1 MKKILTI
8 ALALV
13 VSASFS
19 TVDAKK
25 KKDKKADK
33 TEVVKAPVKLLSSS
47 DSLSYTVGMS
57 VTEGLV
63 GYLQSQLG
71 VDTAYMADFVAGFEE
86 AVKALKDPR
95 QKARM
100 AGVTIAEQVSGRM
113 LSGLKQEAD
122 GAPDSINEQL
132 FFRGFADA
140 LLGDTTVMTT
150 AKAQTVSSQKTEANR
165 QAKIAAQT
173 EKGRAFLAENAKK
186 EGVICLPSGLQYKV
200 LKQGDGIVPQ
210 KTDKVK
216 VHYEGR
222 LIDGTVFDAS
232 SKHGTEPATFRPDQ
246 VIKGWTEALTMMPVG
261 SKWQLFIPQELGY
274 GERAAGAR
282 IPFKDVAA
290 DCGVSRAAIH
300 QRVQRLVDNNVI
312 TGSGFD
318 VNPKSLGY
326 RTCTY
331 VGITLERGSMY
342 KDVVKRLELVPE
354 VVECHFTTGP
364 YTMMVKLY
372 ARDNEQLMDLINGQL
387 QEIPGVVATETL
399 ISLEQSIKREIPVH
413 FEEIEL

>member
-25 KKDKKADK
+25 KKDK
-33 TEVVKAPVKLLSSS
+33 
-47 DSLSYTVGMS
+47 
-57 VTEGLV
+57 
-63 GYLQSQLG
+63 
-71 VDTAYMADFVAGFEE
+71 DFVAGFEE

-150 AKAQTVSSQKTEANR
+150 AMAQTVSSQKTEANR

-274 GERAAGAR
+274 GERAAGQ
-282 IPFKDVAA
+282 IPPY
-290 DCGVSRAAIH
+290 STLI
-300 QRVQRLVDNNVI
+300 
-312 TGSGFD
+312 FD
-318 VNPKSLGY
+318 VEL
-326 RTCTY
+326 
-331 VGITLERGSMY
+331 VGID
-342 KDVVKRLELVPE
+342 K
-354 VVECHFTTGP
+354 
-364 YTMMVKLY
+364 
-372 ARDNEQLMDLINGQL
+372 
-387 QEIPGVVATETL
+387 
-399 ISLEQSIKREIPVH
+399 
-413 FEEIEL
+413 

>member
-25 KKDKKADK
+25 KKDKKGDK
-33 TEVVKAPVKLLSSS
+33 TEVKAPVKLLSGS
-47 DSLSYTVGMS
+47 DSLSYTTGMT
-57 VTEGLV
+57 VTDGLIN
-63 GYLQSQLG
+63 YMQAQLG

-86 AVKALKDPR
+86 AVKAQKDPR

-100 AGVTIAEQVSGRM
+100 AGVAIADQVSGRM
-113 LSGLKQEAD
+113 LSGLKQEAE
-122 GAPDSINEQL
+122 GAIDSINEQL
-132 FFRGFADA
+132 FFRGFVDA
-140 LLGDTTVMTT
+140 LLGDTTVMSKEQ
-150 AKAQTVSSQKTEANR
+150 AQEVANQKAEANR

-274 GERAAGAR
+274 GERAAGQ
-282 IPFKDVAA
+282 IPPY
-290 DCGVSRAAIH
+290 STLI
-300 QRVQRLVDNNVI
+300 
-312 TGSGFD
+312 FD
-318 VNPKSLGY
+318 VEL
-326 RTCTY
+326 
-331 VGITLERGSMY
+331 VGID
-342 KDVVKRLELVPE
+342 K
-354 VVECHFTTGP
+354 
-364 YTMMVKLY
+364 
-372 ARDNEQLMDLINGQL
+372 
-387 QEIPGVVATETL
+387 
-399 ISLEQSIKREIPVH
+399 
-413 FEEIEL
+413 

>member
-19 TVDAKK
+19 TMDAKK

-33 TEVVKAPVKLLSSS
+33 TEVKAPVKLASSS
-47 DSLSYTVGMS
+47 DSLSYSVGMT
-57 VTEGLV
+57 VTNGLIS
-63 GYLQSQLG
+63 YMQTQLG

-86 AVKALKDPR
+86 AVKAQNDPR
-95 QKARM
+95 QKARI
-100 AGVTIAEQVSGRM
+100 AGVTIGEQASGRM
-113 LSGLKQEAD
+113 LSGLKQEAE

-132 FFRGFADA
+132 FFRGFTDA
-140 LLGDTTVMTT
+140 LLGDTTVMTMET
-150 AKAQTVSSQKTEANR
+150 AQDVSNKKSEANR

-173 EKGRAFLAENAKK
+173 EKGRAFLAENGKK
-186 EGVICLPSGLQYKV
+186 PGVISLPSGLQYKV

-261 SKWQLFIPQELGY
+261 SKWQLYIPQELGY
-274 GERAAGAR
+274 GERAAGQ
-282 IPFKDVAA
+282 IPPY
-290 DCGVSRAAIH
+290 STLI
-300 QRVQRLVDNNVI
+300 
-312 TGSGFD
+312 FD
-318 VNPKSLGY
+318 VEL
-326 RTCTY
+326 
-331 VGITLERGSMY
+331 VGID
-342 KDVVKRLELVPE
+342 K
-354 VVECHFTTGP
+354 
-364 YTMMVKLY
+364 
-372 ARDNEQLMDLINGQL
+372 
-387 QEIPGVVATETL
+387 
-399 ISLEQSIKREIPVH
+399 
-413 FEEIEL
+413 

>member
-19 TVDAKK
+19 IVEAKK
-25 KKDKKADK
+25 KNKKETK

-47 DSLSYTVGMS
+47 DTLSYTTGMAI
-57 VTEGLV
+57 TNGLI
-63 GYLQSQLG
+63 GYLQNQLG

-86 AVKALKDPR
+86 AVKGMNDPR

-100 AGVTIAEQVSGRM
+100 AGVNIAEQVSGRM
-113 LSGLKQEAD
+113 LSGMKQDIA
-122 GAPDSINEQL
+122 GAPDSISDDL

-140 LLGDTTVMTT
+140 LLSDTTVMTV
-150 AKAQTVSSQKTEANR
+150 AKAETVSKDKMEASR
-165 QAKIAAQT
+165 QAKIKVLT

-186 EGVICLPSGLQYKV
+186 EGIITTPSGLQYKV

-274 GERAAGAR
+274 GERAAGQ
-282 IPFKDVAA
+282 IPPYSTLIFDVE
-290 DCGVSRAAIH
+290 
-300 QRVQRLVDNNVI
+300 LVD
-312 TGSGFD
+312 
-318 VNPKSLGY
+318 
-326 RTCTY
+326 
-331 VGITLERGSMY
+331 
-342 KDVVKRLELVPE
+342 
-354 VVECHFTTGP
+354 
-364 YTMMVKLY
+364 
-372 ARDNEQLMDLINGQL
+372 
-387 QEIPGVVATETL
+387 
-399 ISLEQSIKREIPVH
+399 
-413 FEEIEL
+413 IEK

>member
-19 TVDAKK
+19 TMDAKK

-33 TEVVKAPVKLLSSS
+33 TEVAKAPVKLASSS
-47 DSLSYTVGMS
+47 DSLSYSVGMT
-57 VTEGLV
+57 VTNGLIS
-63 GYLQSQLG
+63 YMQTQLG
-71 VDTAYMADFVAGFEE
+71 VDTAYMADFVAGFED
-86 AVKALKDPR
+86 AVKAQKDPR
-95 QKARM
+95 QKARI
-100 AGVTIAEQVSGRM
+100 AGVTIGEQASGRM

-132 FFRGFADA
+132 FFRGFTDA
-140 LLGDTTVMTT
+140 LLGDTTVMTMEV
-150 AKAQTVSSQKTEANR
+150 AQDVSNKKSEANR
-165 QAKIAAQT
+165 RAKIAVQT

-186 EGVICLPSGLQYKV
+186 PGVISLPSGLQYKV

-232 SKHGTEPATFRPDQ
+232 SKHGNEPATFRPDQ

-274 GERAAGAR
+274 GERAAGQ
-282 IPFKDVAA
+282 IPPY
-290 DCGVSRAAIH
+290 STLI
-300 QRVQRLVDNNVI
+300 
-312 TGSGFD
+312 FD
-318 VNPKSLGY
+318 VEL
-326 RTCTY
+326 
-331 VGITLERGSMY
+331 VGID
-342 KDVVKRLELVPE
+342 K
-354 VVECHFTTGP
+354 
-364 YTMMVKLY
+364 
-372 ARDNEQLMDLINGQL
+372 
-387 QEIPGVVATETL
+387 
-399 ISLEQSIKREIPVH
+399 
-413 FEEIEL
+413 

>member
-71 VDTAYMADFVAGFEE
+71 VDTAYMTDFVAGFEE

-150 AKAQTVSSQKTEANR
+150 SKAHTVSSQKTEANR

-274 GERAAGAR
+274 GERAAGQ
-282 IPFKDVAA
+282 IPPY
-290 DCGVSRAAIH
+290 STLI
-300 QRVQRLVDNNVI
+300 
-312 TGSGFD
+312 FD
-318 VNPKSLGY
+318 VEL
-326 RTCTY
+326 
-331 VGITLERGSMY
+331 VGID
-342 KDVVKRLELVPE
+342 K
-354 VVECHFTTGP
+354 
-364 YTMMVKLY
+364 
-372 ARDNEQLMDLINGQL
+372 
-387 QEIPGVVATETL
+387 
-399 ISLEQSIKREIPVH
+399 
-413 FEEIEL
+413 

>member
-25 KKDKKADK
+25 KKDKKGDK
-33 TEVVKAPVKLLSSS
+33 TEVKAPVKLLSGS
-47 DSLSYTVGMS
+47 DSLSYTTGMT
-57 VTEGLV
+57 VTDGLIN
-63 GYLQSQLG
+63 YMQAQLG

-86 AVKALKDPR
+86 AVKAQKDPR

-100 AGVTIAEQVSGRM
+100 AGVAIADQVSGRM
-113 LSGLKQEAD
+113 LSGLKQEAE
-122 GAPDSINEQL
+122 GAIDSINEQL
-132 FFRGFADA
+132 FFRGFVDA
-140 LLGDTTVMTT
+140 LLGDTTVMSKEQ
-150 AKAQTVSSQKTEANR
+150 AQEVANQKAEANR
-165 QAKIAAQT
+165 KAKIAKQT

-186 EGVICLPSGLQYKV
+186 EGVISLPSGLQYKV

-210 KTDKVK
+210 KTDRVK

-274 GERAAGAR
+274 GERAAGQ
-282 IPFKDVAA
+282 IPPY
-290 DCGVSRAAIH
+290 STLI
-300 QRVQRLVDNNVI
+300 
-312 TGSGFD
+312 FD
-318 VNPKSLGY
+318 VEL
-326 RTCTY
+326 
-331 VGITLERGSMY
+331 VGID
-342 KDVVKRLELVPE
+342 K
-354 VVECHFTTGP
+354 
-364 YTMMVKLY
+364 
-372 ARDNEQLMDLINGQL
+372 
-387 QEIPGVVATETL
+387 
-399 ISLEQSIKREIPVH
+399 
-413 FEEIEL
+413 